1 MGMMM
6 RRRFN
11 INLCRAGSESE
22 KWIVMVM
29 VVLGIMMMITDQCWA
44 QPQQQQQ
51 QQQQQQGSSITSCVN
66 QLIPCFNYLNL
77 RGSHDN
83 PPDSCCNPL
92 KSVIKSNPECL
103 CSMISIKATNA
114 AQQYGINLTD
124 AQQLPGRCGQHVNPI
139 ACLTTGSP
147 NSKNSVTNS
156 ASSSSLVSSQSITS
170 MPMAALSIIFSFLF
184 LWRSM

>member
-1 MGMMM
+1 MGMMRR

-11 INLCRAGSESE
+11 INLFGGGSESE

-44 QPQQQQQ
+44 QPQQHQQQ
-51 QQQQQQGSSITSCVN
+51 DSSITSCVN

-77 RGSHDN
+77 RGSHDD

-92 KSVIKSNPECL
+92 KSVIKSDPECL

-114 AQQYGINLTD
+114 AQQYGINLTN
-124 AQQLPGRCGQHVNPI
+124 AQQLP
-139 ACLTTGSP
+139 GSP

-156 ASSSSLVSSQSITS
+156 ASSSPLVSSQSITS
-170 MPMAALSIIFSFLF
+170 MPMATLSIIFSFFF

>member
-1 MGMMM
+1 MGMMR

-44 QPQQQQQ
+44 QPQPQQQQ
-51 QQQQQQGSSITSCVN
+51 QQHQQQGSSVTSCVN
-66 QLIPCFNYLNL
+66 QLIPCFNHLNL

-83 PPDSCCNPL
+83 PPDSCYNPL

-103 CSMISIKATNA
+103 CSIISIKATNA

-124 AQQLPGRCGQHVNPI
+124 AQQLPVDAASI
-139 ACLTTGSP
+139 LTPSP
-147 NSKNSVTNS
+147 
-156 ASSSSLVSSQSITS
+156 
-170 MPMAALSIIFSFLF
+170 ALLQ
-184 LWRSM
+184 